1 MAYDVA
7 NGDITLFGGDDKRS
21 ALGDTW
27 SWDGAGWTQR
37 TPLHAPSSRDVAG
50 MTYDG
55 GSGMVVVFGGAGQD
69 PDPYWLGDTWTWDGA
84 TWAIPFRASMRMST
98 TWGSPGTVVQVH
110 GWGFGAAE
118 TVTLRFIDAV
128 HGANVLAE
136 VTTDGTGA
144 FSAQVTIPRDT
155 TPGKRKVS
163 AKGQDSGQ
171 HRNRP
176 FVVIGN
182 R

>member
-1 MAYDVA
+1 MAYD
-7 NGDITLFGGDDKRS
+7 GGK
-21 ALGDTW
+21 
-27 SWDGAGWTQR
+27 
-37 TPLHAPSSRDVAG
+37 
-50 MTYDG
+50 
-55 GSGMVVVFGGAGQD
+55 VVLFGGAGEE

-84 TWAIPFRASMRMST
+84 TWAIPFRASLRLARTS
-98 TWGSPGTVVQVH
+98 GPPGTVVQVR

-128 HGANVLAE
+128 DGANALAE

-144 FSAQVTIPRDT
+144 FTAQVMIPSNT
-155 TPGKRKVS
+155 TPGDRKFT
-163 AKGQDSGQ
+163 ARGRDSGQ

-176 FVVIGN
+176 FVVIAN